1 MSPAGALLPWYEKR
15 RRPLPWRATRDPYA
29 VWVSEVMLQQTRVE
43 TVIPYWRKFLAR
55 FPSVEALAAADLSDV
70 LKAWEGLGYY
80 GRARNLHKA
89 AGHVV
94 ERFGGRLPE
103 QVTDL
108 RSLPGVGP
116 YMAGAVASI
125 AFGRPEPLVDGN
137 VARVLTR
144 LHGIAEPPA
153 KPAVQRRLW
162 DLARDMVPEDD
173 PGGFN
178 QALMELG
185 ATVCTPRAPQCGACP
200 VAEPC
205 VARSEGRPEAYP
217 AKTERR
223 AVPHHD
229 IAVGIVARGGK
240 LLLVRRPEGAL
251 LGGLWE
257 FPGGRLADGESP
269 EIGLARTLKE
279 RFALT
284 VRPGAPLAPV
294 PHAFTHRKVTLHPFA
309 CRAPRG
315 AVRPRY
321 HTEHRWVDADA
332 LDALALPRAHH
343 KIVTALAAALAA
355 PGLFDRENA

>member
-1 MSPAGALLPWYEKR
+1 VIPAPVLLSWYQKR
-15 RRPLPWRATRDPYA
+15 RRPLPWRESRDPYA

-43 TVIPYWRKFLAR
+43 TVIPYWHRFLAR

-89 AGHVV
+89 AGEVV
-94 ERFGGRLPE
+94 DRFGGCLPDGVE
-103 QVTDL
+103 AL
-108 RSLPGVGP
+108 RSLPGFGP

-144 LHGIAEPPA
+144 LFAIAEPPA
-153 KPAVQRRLW
+153 KPAVSRRLW
-162 DLARDMVPEDD
+162 EIAREMVPRDD

-185 ATVCTPRAPQCGACP
+185 ATVCTPRAPRCGACP
-200 VAEPC
+200 LAKGC
-205 VARSEGRPEAYP
+205 AAYAKGRPEAYP
-217 AKTERR
+217 VKVARR

-229 IAVGIVARGGK
+229 IAVGLVARGGK

-257 FPGGRLADGESP
+257 FPGGRLADGEAP
-269 EIGLARTLKE
+269 EIGVARTLKD

-315 AVRPRY
+315 AVRPVF
-321 HTEHRWVDADA
+321 HTEHRWVDAGA
-332 LDALALPRAHH
+332 IDALALPRAHQ
-343 KIVTALAAALAA
+343 KIAAAVAA
-355 PGLFDRENA
+355 PGLFDA